1 MRIVDRAEMP
11 PAQCAITGDIDGPFI
26 DTGSWAVHDIPTPDG
41 WQLPRVYLH
50 VPVVKQMARDLL
62 GMVPEE
68 DVQALREAVDH
79 LSDLLEERNKEL
91 EAYRTIEEA
100 RKVVA

>member
-1 MRIVDRAEMP
+1 MRIVEKAELP
-11 PAQCAITGDIDGPFI
+11 PAKCAITGDIDGPFV
-26 DTGSWAVHDIPTPDG
+26 DTESW
-41 WQLPRVYLH
+41 LPEVDPRIYLH
-50 VPVVKQMARDLL
+50 VPVVKQIARDLL

-68 DVQALREAVDH
+68 DVQDLRDAVDH

>member
-1 MRIVDRAEMP
+1 MRIVERAEHN

-26 DTGSWAVHDIPTPDG
+26 DTGSWAVFDVPTPEG
-41 WQLPRVYLH
+41 WIEPRIYLH

-68 DVQALREAVDH
+68 DVQHLREAVEH
-79 LSDLLEERNKEL
+79 LVEINKDLHREL
-91 EAYRTIEEA
+91 EAYDTLRHA
-100 RKVVA
+100 LGK